1 MKHRIDWRP
10 AETLPARREVLLL
23 QGIPG
28 GTEPSRRIVSIFD
41 DAAAIYLESAE
52 PRALVADISRDAFEC
67 VFPGEGHNAPETP
80 IGAVVPRADA
90 LALFVAT
97 VGARVT
103 DRIRALFAQNDPA
116 LAAMLDAVASVAAD
130 RLTHLLAI
138 HHPAVEDDGA
148 GRGRVTLGY
157 SPGYCGWHV
166 SGQRA
171 LFAYLDAGAIGVT
184 LNASC
189 LMSPLKSVSGV
200 LAAGPPDIHRFAPAY
215 EFCADCRN
223 RTCLGRLQRL
233 SAPGV
238 SGMTPATL
246 EDA

>member
-1 MKHRIDWRP
+1 MTQRVEWRP
-10 AETLPARREVLLL
+10 AETLPSRQTVLSL
-23 QGIPG
+23 QGIPAG
-28 GTEPSRRIVSIFD
+28 ASPSPRV
-41 DAAAIYLESAE
+41 AAIFEAAEAIYQDTAE
-52 PRALVADISRDAFEC
+52 PRALVADISQEAFARI
-67 VFPGEGHNAPETP
+67 FDGEGRNAAETP
-80 IGAVVPRADA
+80 IGVVVPRADA

-116 LAAMLDAVASVAAD
+116 LAAMLDAVASGAAD
-130 RLTHLLAI
+130 RLTQLLAVRF
-138 HHPAVEDDGA
+138 PVAPDGGD

-171 LFAYLDAGAIGVT
+171 LLAYLNAGAIGVT
-184 LNASC
+184 LNESC
-189 LMSPLKSVSGV
+189 LMHPLKSVSGV
-200 LAAGPPDIHRFAPAY
+200 LAAGPPGIHRFAPGY

-233 SAPGV
+233 FDE
-238 SGMTPATL
+238 TPAG
-246 EDA
+246 